1 MLKKTVL
8 RRKTDFSQIYNKGKS
23 VGDRYVVLFYRK
35 NNLPYNRMAFLASKK
50 VGNSV
55 KRNRARRLLKE
66 SLRLT
71 NLKIPQSGYDF
82 IIIARNTI
90 VNAKCAEVK
99 KSLESAFRRTGVIKK

>member
-8 RRKTDFSQIYNKGKS
+8 RRKSDFSTIYNKGKS

-35 NNLPYNRMAFLASKK
+35 NNLPYNRLAYLASKK
-50 VGNSV
+50 VGNAV

-66 SLRLT
+66 SVRLT
-71 NLKIPQSGYDF
+71 NLELPAGYDF

-90 VNAKCAEVK
+90 TNAKCAEVK
-99 KSLESAFRRTGVIKK
+99 KSFESALKRTGVLKK